1 MDGPAQERENR
12 GKRIQ
17 FDRQQQH
24 REWMLRRYTHLPG
37 IAQKSIFVNHYTFTS
52 VIPSCSFTF
61 ARVIPTHLIFLL
73 ILFGLLQVYWTCLQT
88 YCVRVCEIMLYNYF
102 CLFSLAANHK
112 KRLLHRWLEI
122 HHEEGGR
129 QDECEMETEPPK
141 EVVAQDEEPER
152 PSSSLFEDF
161 SDDDFDEREENGTSK
176 EGVKMDTDSAV
187 EREKLE
193 EKEIDTV
200 TVTPPTSP
208 PIVATKPVSSQIQPS
223 PVADN
228 SPPTPPLQF
237 SPAIESYTQETAPEK
252 TDVKND
258 ETEMDVSLP
267 QPSTKILVV
276 TETISP
282 QPVNLSDSLLSSV
295 SDDASSDKLQPEM
308 LDSLSRPAGKRKMS
322 LLEYRSRGK
331 RPGAPEGKKTVLPPI
346 SIDRPSVSSPSSTST
361 TSLLS
366 PSVSLLSFS
375 SSFLSG
381 SSRLASQP
389 STPHLPHPLTST
401 GG

>member
-282 QPVNLSDSLLSSV
+282 QPVNLLTLFYRLFLTMPLLTSCNRRCWTV
-295 SDDASSDKLQPEM
+295 CLGRQAKEKCLY
-308 LDSLSRPAGKRKMS
+308 LSIEVEKTS
-322 LLEYRSRGK
+322 RSPRGK
-331 RPGAPEGKKTVLPPI
+331 RDCAT
-346 SIDRPSVSSPSSTST
+346 STSISMLSIQ
-361 TSLLS
+361 SL
-366 PSVSLLSFS
+366 FS
-375 SSFLSG
+375 S
-381 SSRLASQP
+381 R
-389 STPHLPHPLTST
+389 
-401 GG
+401 

>member
-1 MDGPAQERENR
+1 
-12 GKRIQ
+12 
-17 FDRQQQH
+17 
-24 REWMLRRYTHLPG
+24 
-37 IAQKSIFVNHYTFTS
+37 
-52 VIPSCSFTF
+52 
-61 ARVIPTHLIFLL
+61 
-73 ILFGLLQVYWTCLQT
+73 
-88 YCVRVCEIMLYNYF
+88 MLYNYF

-129 QDECEMETEPPK
+129 QDECEMETEVPK
-141 EVVAQDEEPER
+141 ETVAQDEEPER

-258 ETEMDVSLP
+258 ETEMDVDVYLNFDTQVETFFFCLP
-267 QPSTKILVV
+267 A
-276 TETISP
+276 ETNCPTSP
-282 QPVNLSDSLLSSV
+282 VATCQ
-295 SDDASSDKLQPEM
+295 
-308 LDSLSRPAGKRKMS
+308 KRHRQKQTIK
-322 LLEYRSRGK
+322 E
-331 RPGAPEGKKTVLPPI
+331 
-346 SIDRPSVSSPSSTST
+346 SP
-361 TSLLS
+361 
-366 PSVSLLSFS
+366 
-375 SSFLSG
+375 
-381 SSRLASQP
+381 RD
-389 STPHLPHPLTST
+389 
-401 GG
+401 

>member
-1 MDGPAQERENR
+1 
-12 GKRIQ
+12 
-17 FDRQQQH
+17 
-24 REWMLRRYTHLPG
+24 
-37 IAQKSIFVNHYTFTS
+37 
-52 VIPSCSFTF
+52 
-61 ARVIPTHLIFLL
+61 
-73 ILFGLLQVYWTCLQT
+73 
-88 YCVRVCEIMLYNYF
+88 MLYNYF

-129 QDECEMETEPPK
+129 QDECEMETEVPK
-141 EVVAQDEEPER
+141 ETVAQDEEPER

-258 ETEMDVSLP
+258 ETGRIFT
-267 QPSTKILVV
+267 STFYILVV
-276 TETISP
+276 TETIYLFS
-282 QPVNLSDSLLSSV
+282 VSSV
-295 SDDASSDKLQPEM
+295 SDDASSDKLQ
-308 LDSLSRPAGKRKMS
+308 
-322 LLEYRSRGK
+322 
-331 RPGAPEGKKTVLPPI
+331 
-346 SIDRPSVSSPSSTST
+346 
-361 TSLLS
+361 
-366 PSVSLLSFS
+366 
-375 SSFLSG
+375 
-381 SSRLASQP
+381 
-389 STPHLPHPLTST
+389 
-401 GG
+401 